1 MTQINNIKKYVD
13 LNTLEVKLVPK
24 GEIVPV
30 NLMPFK
36 NAMKNLTP
44 EQKAKIIAS
53 NNRLADAFRAKWLA
67 EVQAMADFY
76 SNYGYEATLKK
87 FNLAISRESLL
98 MKFIRCRKLY
108 GLKFKSKRKR

>member
-1 MTQINNIKKYVD
+1 M
-13 LNTLEVKLVPK
+13 LEVKLVSE
-24 GEIVPV
+24 GESVPD

-44 EQKAKIIAS
+44 EQKAKIIIS
-53 NNRLADAFRAKWLA
+53 NNRLADVLRAKWLA

-76 SNYGYEATLKK
+76 SDYGYEVTIKK

-108 GLKFKSKRKR
+108 GLKFISKRRHFKKQ